1 MKKNDLLL
9 VYLALLCVG
18 VIVFALMYE
27 FYEIYEIYEI
37 YARYFCNIIS
47 YNTFYTNLKGLS

>member
-9 VYLALLCVG
+9 LYLAILCVG

-27 FYEIYEIYEI
+27 LYEMYEMYV
-37 YARYFCNIIS
+37 RY
-47 YNTFYTNLKGLS
+47 L

>member
-9 VYLALLCVG
+9 LYLALLGLG

-27 FYEIYEIYEI
+27 LYEMYEIYT
-37 YARYFCNIIS
+37 RY
-47 YNTFYTNLKGLS
+47 L

>member
-9 VYLALLCVG
+9 VYLALLGLG

-27 FYEIYEIYEI
+27 LYEMYQI
-37 YARYFCNIIS
+37 YARY
-47 YNTFYTNLKGLS
+47 L

>member
-9 VYLALLCVG
+9 YLAMLCLG

-27 FYEIYEIYEI
+27 FYEMYEF
-37 YARYFCNIIS
+37 YARYF
-47 YNTFYTNLKGLS
+47 

>member
-9 VYLALLCVG
+9 VYLAMLCLG

-27 FYEIYEIYEI
+27 I
-37 YARYFCNIIS
+37 YATYDLFVS
-47 YNTFYTNLKGLS
+47 LSHTTHFIQT

>member
-9 VYLALLCVG
+9 LYLAMLGLG

-27 FYEIYEIYEI
+27 VYEMYEI
-37 YARYFCNIIS
+37 YARY
-47 YNTFYTNLKGLS
+47 L

>member
-9 VYLALLCVG
+9 LYLALLGLG

-27 FYEIYEIYEI
+27 FYEMYEI
-37 YARYFCNIIS
+37 YARY
-47 YNTFYTNLKGLS
+47 L

>member
-9 VYLALLCVG
+9 VYLALLGLG

-27 FYEIYEIYEI
+27 FYEMYEIYT
-37 YARYFCNIIS
+37 RYF
-47 YNTFYTNLKGLS
+47 

>member
-9 VYLALLCVG
+9 LYLAMLCVG

-27 FYEIYEIYEI
+27 LYEMYEI
-37 YARYFCNIIS
+37 YARY
-47 YNTFYTNLKGLS
+47 L

>member
-9 VYLALLCVG
+9 VYLALLGLG

-27 FYEIYEIYEI
+27 LYEMYEI
-37 YARYFCNIIS
+37 YARY
-47 YNTFYTNLKGLS
+47 L

>member
-9 VYLALLCVG
+9 LYLAMLGLG

-27 FYEIYEIYEI
+27 LYEMYEIYV
-37 YARYFCNIIS
+37 RYF
-47 YNTFYTNLKGLS
+47 

>member
-27 FYEIYEIYEI
+27 LYQMYEIYG
-37 YARYFCNIIS
+37 RY
-47 YNTFYTNLKGLS
+47 L

>member
-9 VYLALLCVG
+9 LYLAMLGLG

-27 FYEIYEIYEI
+27 LYEMYEI
-37 YARYFCNIIS
+37 YARYF
-47 YNTFYTNLKGLS
+47 

>member
-9 VYLALLCVG
+9 YLALLCVG

-27 FYEIYEIYEI
+27 LYEMYEI
-37 YARYFCNIIS
+37 YARY
-47 YNTFYTNLKGLS
+47 L

>member
-9 VYLALLCVG
+9 YLAMLGLS

-27 FYEIYEIYEI
+27 LYEMYEI
-37 YARYFCNIIS
+37 YARYF
-47 YNTFYTNLKGLS
+47 

>member
-9 VYLALLCVG
+9 YLTILCVG

-27 FYEIYEIYEI
+27 FYEMYEF
-37 YARYFCNIIS
+37 YARYF
-47 YNTFYTNLKGLS
+47 

>member
-9 VYLALLCVG
+9 YLAMLGLG

-27 FYEIYEIYEI
+27 LYEMYQI
-37 YARYFCNIIS
+37 YARY
-47 YNTFYTNLKGLS
+47 L

>member
-9 VYLALLCVG
+9 LYLALLGLG

-27 FYEIYEIYEI
+27 LYEMYEI
-37 YARYFCNIIS
+37 YARY
-47 YNTFYTNLKGLS
+47 L

>member
-9 VYLALLCVG
+9 LYLAVLGLG

-27 FYEIYEIYEI
+27 LYELYEI
-37 YARYFCNIIS
+37 YARY
-47 YNTFYTNLKGLS
+47 L